1 MKEEDSTNKL
11 APLSQEA
18 ETNECLSK
26 EDENH
31 SVERKN
37 QQATSRL
44 NDNISSTSQNCTK
57 SIFQWPYAPP
67 PIISQIPKPS
77 VSAQETSSLSLNQW
91 HRQPDQ
97 QKVLPQSQM
106 HQPTTSFWLP
116 PGPGFPVIRAPA
128 SGYQCIVPVGTTEHS
143 LRHDPLASSLSY
155 QAGFSP
161 PMGFS
166 GPWDPASWWGLAQ
179 QSQAPYTFPG
189 PYGYFQL
196 APPVFPE
203 TPVTFGGPNQR
214 GIIQPSAKLS
224 KKHQLMWDAQSS
236 ENVQMWAAIT
246 KVQTEMTTYGSRL
259 AKLEAEVSSIK
270 STLEEYSGAGTGTNT
285 AGQSMKRGRP
295 KKVASAEVL
304 PSMKE
309 SQPRARARKIISCKP
324 QSENTFLHGK
334 KERLLS
340 NKEKTFQATAV
351 DKANIQQETDGKIS
365 GISTNTIELNES
377 NVKMPMDVK
386 TTSTIQDQVN
396 QEIQVGGFSLNF
408 TKEINGSDCK
418 LKNKKT
424 ELSFQTEQ
432 ITGTNVMISSNN
444 FKEPKGNGRQERVSS
459 VLPDDCGRNL
469 LEIRSHTFYDTGSV
483 SVIRQGEEVVPGWS
497 FVNEGNPSEE
507 DVGMLLRSGPSGNSE
522 EEDTSTG
529 DDEMAHGGCM

>member
-1 MKEEDSTNKL
+1 MEKKEDSTNKL

-18 ETNECLSK
+18 ETNECLNK
-26 EDENH
+26 EDQNH
-31 SVERKN
+31 SVKRKN

-44 NDNISSTSQNCTK
+44 NDNVSSTSQHCTK

-77 VSAQETSSLSLNQW
+77 VSTQQTSPVSLNQW
-91 HRQPDQ
+91 HQQQNSITNQ
-97 QKVLPQSQM
+97 QKVLPLSQM
-106 HQPTTSFWLP
+106 HQPITPFWLP
-116 PGPGFPVIRAPA
+116 PGPGFPVIRALA

-155 QAGFSP
+155 QAGFSTL
-161 PMGFS
+161 MGFS
-166 GPWDPASWWGLAQ
+166 GPWDPASWWGQAQ
-179 QSQAPYTFPG
+179 QSQEPYTFPR

-214 GIIQPSAKLS
+214 GIIQPSAKQS

-259 AKLEAEVSSIK
+259 AKLETEVSSIN
-270 STLEEYSGAGTGTNT
+270 STLEEYSGAGTCTNT

-304 PSMKE
+304 PSME
-309 SQPRARARKIISCKP
+309 DSQPQARARKIISCKP
-324 QSENTFLHGK
+324 QSENIFLHGK

-340 NKEKTFQATAV
+340 DKEKTFQVTAV
-351 DKANIQQETDGKIS
+351 GKANIQQETDGKIS
-365 GISTNTIELNES
+365 GISSNTIELNES
-377 NVKMPMDVK
+377 NVKVPMDVK

-396 QEIQVGGFSLNF
+396 QEIQVGGFSFNF

-424 ELSFQTEQ
+424 QLSFQTEQ
-432 ITGTNVMISSNN
+432 ISGTNVMITMGGYQT
-444 FKEPKGNGRQERVSS
+444 FY
-459 VLPDDCGRNL
+459 LMTGRNL
-469 LEIRSHTFYDTGSV
+469 LEIRSHNFYDTGSV
-483 SVIRQGEEVVPGWS
+483 SVIRQGGEVVPGWS
-497 FVNEGNPSEE
+497 FVNEGNPSKE
-507 DVGMLLRSGPSGNSE
+507 DVGMLLRSGNIE

-529 DDEMAHGGCM
+529 DDEMAHRGCM

>member
-1 MKEEDSTNKL
+1 MEKKKDSSTNNL
-11 APLSQEA
+11 APLCQEA
-18 ETNECLSK
+18 ETNEYQ
-26 EDENH
+26 NH
-31 SVERKN
+31 TVKRKN

-44 NDNISSTSQNCTK
+44 NDDVSSASQHCTK

-67 PIISQIPKPS
+67 PIISQFSRPS
-77 VSAQETSSLSLNQW
+77 VSAAQQTSSVSLNQW
-91 HRQPDQ
+91 HQQQNSITDQ
-97 QKVLPQSQM
+97 QKPFPQSQM
-106 HQPTTSFWLP
+106 HQPTTPFWLP

-128 SGYQCIVPVGTTEHS
+128 PSGYQCIVPVGTTEAS

-166 GPWDPASWWGLAQ
+166 GTWDPASWWGQAQ
-179 QSQAPYTFPG
+179 QSHPPYTFPG

-203 TPVTFGGPNQR
+203 TPVTFGDSNQR

-224 KKHQLMWDAQSS
+224 NKHQLMWDAQSS

-246 KVQTEMTTYGSRL
+246 EVQTEMTTYGSRL

-285 AGQSMKRGRP
+285 AGQSLKRGRP
-295 KKVASAEVL
+295 KKVASAELVR
-304 PSMKE
+304 E
-309 SQPRARARKIISCKP
+309 RSCKP
-324 QSENTFLHGK
+324 QSENIFLHGK

-340 NKEKTFQATAV
+340 DKEKTFQAAAV
-351 DKANIQQETDGKIS
+351 DGANIQQETDGKIS
-365 GISTNTIELNES
+365 GISTNTIVLNES
-377 NVKMPMDVK
+377 NAKVPLDVK
-386 TTSTIQDQVN
+386 TASTIHDQVN

-408 TKEINGSDCK
+408 TKEVNGSDCK
-418 LKNKKT
+418 LKNRKT
-424 ELSFQTEQ
+424 ELSFQIEQ
-432 ITGTNVMISSNN
+432 VTGTNSMLSSTN
-444 FKEPKGNGRQERVSS
+444 FKAPKGNGSHGWVSN

-469 LEIRSHTFYDTGSV
+469 LEIRSQTFYDTGSV
-483 SVIRQGEEVVPGWS
+483 SVIRQGWEVVPGWS
-497 FVNEGNPSEE
+497 FVNKGDPTEE
-507 DVGMLLRSGPSGNSE
+507 DVGMLLRSGNDE

-529 DDEMAHGGCM
+529 DDEMAHRGCM